1 MMLHKRIISL
11 ALALLLALGLTACGQ
26 QDSAPEETDPDT
38 VTQPATPED
47 GPQTPDSEDTS
58 LTKLRETLANGGHLC
73 GIAFLGTLPDGNPA
87 KLSSLMQ
94 SNGYLEAYPFLADL
108 GQEQIVAYEGS
119 EVYCVVPRDREA
131 DLTVQ
136 EFISNEANHYQ
147 GEVGKTLY
155 HSDQGRPVVLIGNV
169 SDIIPNTQVTLIGSD
184 GQKMV
189 YTPSLSLCDGTVDLP
204 VSPSVYDFSRY
215 QPAEATPTDTEFLG
229 TWQADG
235 ATLTFSADETMTF
248 QPNSS
253 AQLMTGT
260 FYVISSSTQYP
271 DGSVLFEMTTGDS
284 GDDFWGVFTISRS
297 GNSLTVTNVSGDLLS
312 GSQTATFTLVG

>member
-11 ALALLLALGLTACGQ
+11 ALALLLAVGLTACGQ
-26 QDSAPEETDPDT
+26 QEPTPEETDPGT
-38 VTQPATPED
+38 VTQPTASED
-47 GPQTPDSEDTS
+47 VPQTPASEDAS
-58 LTKLRETLANGGHLC
+58 LTKLRETLADGDYLC
-73 GIAFLGTLPDGNPA
+73 GIAFLGTLPDGNPD
-87 KLSSLMQ
+87 KLSALMQ
-94 SNGYLEAYPFLADL
+94 NNGYLEAYPFLADL
-108 GQEQIVAYEGS
+108 EQDQIVAYEGS
-119 EVYCVVPRDREA
+119 EVYCVVPRDRDA
-131 DLTVQ
+131 DLTVE

-147 GEVGKTLY
+147 GEIGKTLY

-235 ATLTFSADETMTF
+235 ATLTFSSDETMTF
-248 QPNSS
+248 QPNFS
-253 AQLMTGT
+253 AQPMRGT

-271 DGSVLFEMTTGDS
+271 DGSVLFEMTPDDR

-297 GNSLTVTNVSGDLLS
+297 GNSLTVTNVSGDLLL
-312 GSQTATFTLVG
+312 GSQTATFTLAG